1 MLSLVP
7 EARADKVTEAKLRFE
22 RGVELI
28 RSGEVRK
35 GLDELLISNR
45 LAPNPNT
52 LFNVARLLDHL
63 KYVEYAYLAYDE
75 YLRAG
80 GIEPSDRLRAAE
92 ALVRLGKEV
101 ARVEIESDPPG
112 AQIFMNRESLGDYGR
127 TPRQVASKPGRH
139 LIILKLPNHEPR
151 RVEINLEKGSSTR
164 LSIALPRTHGFV
176 RFDLASRGER
186 ILRSEVSVKTLEGM
200 FLGTADEIFRLPVGP
215 TSLKL
220 EAPQFESQLLEFNV
234 LPPALMQNED
244 PPSDEERSEYFND
257 PPPQSVLVTLEARQA
272 SVRVL
277 SNKTGALIYLDERE
291 VGFTPQ
297 VVPAEVGE
305 HKLRLEL
312 TGYNPWEGTFL
323 VNEASEQWVGEIQF
337 RRPPQDRF
345 SPIWPWTL
353 AGLSLGS
360 AIVGGYFGYQGY
372 LANRDQPPYPTEA
385 DVSQGNRYL
394 LIADAASLVSL
405 VSGVGSFL
413 LFRSL
418 FRTSTNTPRARFYER
433 ETPVEELPPFVELGM
448 EPEVVDDSEEETS
461 PLKSDGKPTE
471 SSGQPS
477 AGEID

>member
-1 MLSLVP
+1 M
-7 EARADKVTEAKLRFE
+7 
-22 RGVELI
+22 
-28 RSGEVRK
+28 
-35 GLDELLISNR
+35 
-45 LAPNPNT
+45 
-52 LFNVARLLDHL
+52 
-63 KYVEYAYLAYDE
+63 
-75 YLRAG
+75 
-80 GIEPSDRLRAAE
+80 
-92 ALVRLGKEV
+92 
-101 ARVEIESDPPG
+101 
-112 AQIFMNRESLGDYGR
+112 
-127 TPRQVASKPGRH
+127 
-139 LIILKLPNHEPR
+139 
-151 RVEINLEKGSSTR
+151 
-164 LSIALPRTHGFV
+164 SITLPRTHGFV

-234 LPPALMQNED
+234 LPPAQMQNED
-244 PPSDEERSEYFND
+244 LPSDEERAEHFNE

-312 TGYNPWEGTFL
+312 TGYNPWKALFL
-323 VNEASEQWVGEIQF
+323 STKRVSSGLEKYNSG
-337 RRPPQDRF
+337 PPQDRF

-394 LIADAASLVSL
+394 LIADAASLVPL
-405 VSGVGSFL
+405 VSRCWQL
-413 LFRSL
+413 
-418 FRTSTNTPRARFYER
+418 
-433 ETPVEELPPFVELGM
+433 
-448 EPEVVDDSEEETS
+448 S
-461 PLKSDGKPTE
+461 PLSQSVSNINQHAARPFL
-471 SSGQPS
+471 
-477 AGEID
+477 